1 MDKHTGRNADVP
13 ANLLAQAA
21 MAAPW
26 GVAITDHKRNG
37 KPVVFANLAFESVLG
52 QKADKVLGKSWRSLL
67 GKNPQRHSL
76 AQVQEAVRRGKHCS
90 VVLRHSRKDRS
101 SSHGELT
108 VAPLRN
114 RSGDVTHFIWLWR
127 DITSQVERE
136 KRLASMIAEKEERFS
151 SYMENATEAI
161 WRIDFNPPI
170 RLDAPEPQQVQEI
183 FDHGVYVEAN
193 DAGARV
199 YGFTNG
205 AEVVGQP
212 LRAFMEPSNPQNV
225 ERLAEF
231 VRNRF
236 RMKNMISYEKD
247 TGGVTRVAI
256 NNVSPHVENGRVRY
270 IWGTS
275 LDVTKLFE
283 LRQALRQSKQ
293 ELVEQARALE
303 EKNAAL
309 RELIAHIEL
318 DKKDLKDRITANIE
332 QVLLPSLEKIQVS
345 NSRDTFIEQHRRAL
359 EDLTSSF
366 GRRIADSRMKLTPRE
381 VEVCNFV
388 KSGLISKEI
397 AGLLKIAVHTVEKH
411 RRTARNKLDLANKGI
426 NLRTYLNS
434 I

>member
-1 MDKHTGRNADVP
+1 
-13 ANLLAQAA
+13 

>member
-13 ANLLAQAA
+13 ANLLTLAA
-21 MAAPW
+21 RAAPW
-26 GVAITDHKRNG
+26 GIAITDHERNG

-52 QKADKVLGKSWRSLL
+52 QKAGKVLGKSWRSLL
-67 GKNPQRHSL
+67 GKNPQRQSL
-76 AQVQEAVRRGKHCS
+76 AQVQEAVRRGRHCS
-90 VVLRHSRKDRS
+90 VVLRSSRRDRS
-101 SSHGELT
+101 RSHGELT

-114 RSGDVTHFIWLWR
+114 RSGDVTHLIWLWR

-136 KRLASMIAEKEERFS
+136 KRLASMIAEKEERFA
-151 SYMENATEAI
+151 SYVENATEAI
-161 WRIDFNPPI
+161 WRIDFDPPI

-193 DAGARV
+193 DAAAHI

-205 AEVVGQP
+205 AEVVGRP

-225 ERLAEF
+225 ERVAEF

-236 RMKNMISYEKD
+236 RMKNLISYEKD
-247 TGGVTRVAI
+247 AVGVVHNAI
-256 NNVSPHVENGRVRY
+256 NNVSPHVRNGRVSY
-270 IWGTS
+270 IWGTA

-283 LRQALRQSKQ
+283 IQQALKRSKQ
-293 ELVEQARALE
+293 ELLEQAKALE

-309 RELIAHIEL
+309 KELIAHIEL

-345 NSRDTFIEQHRRAL
+345 NSRDAYIEQHRRAL

-381 VEVCNFV
+381 IEVCNFV

-434 I
+434 F